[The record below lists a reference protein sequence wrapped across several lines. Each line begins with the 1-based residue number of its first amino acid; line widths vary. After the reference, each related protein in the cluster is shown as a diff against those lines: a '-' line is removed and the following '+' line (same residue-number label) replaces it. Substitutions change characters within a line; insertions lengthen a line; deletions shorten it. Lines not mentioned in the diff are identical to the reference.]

1 VPDDP
6 TADSSRPR
14 RRARRRPTRDELAA
28 TSATPEATP
37 EAAPG
42 TPEPELGTLEPE
54 AAIVESQSATR
65 AAWPAQDSAPG
76 PTDNDAAMEAAASA
90 APAIDEDQVPSAPAF
105 EHWLPLVGPDDRED
119 DSEDTEPAAAAPS
132 EEDPAPVVPALET
145 WLPLL
150 EDRSPNPDVCPFLRA
165 VVTDGKLGPPIEST
179 HPANRCAA
187 LRQAAPQSL
196 RQQQLV
202 CLTSGHINCPRY
214 LRGALVIS
222 EPVQAAARPRPGPTP
237 ATLSALVALVLAFSA
252 SVAFVLA
259 KGGLTLQAA
268 ALPSATAVAL
278 AIPSPTP
285 ATPAPPPSPSASPLV
300 SASPTIAPSSS
311 PVATP
316 TPTVAPTPTPTP
328 VATATTRP
336 TSNRFALL
344 RACPN
349 KPRCWIYTVR
359 SGDNLFS
366 IAHYFGVPLDTVR
379 RLNPWTRTQALR
391 AGKQLILPPPTR

>member
-1 VPDDP
+1 MPDDP

-28 TSATPEATP
+28 TSATPDVAP
-37 EAAPG
+37 E
-42 TPEPELGTLEPE
+42 TPEPEPPTPEPE
-54 AAIVESQSATR
+54 APTVESPSATR
-65 AAWPAQDSAPG
+65 EPWPAADSAPG
-76 PTDNDAAMEAAASA
+76 PTDHDAAAEAAASA
-90 APAIDEDQVPSAPAF
+90 GPIEEHQAPAPPAF

-119 DSEDTEPAAAAPS
+119 DSEDAEPADAAPTD
-132 EEDPAPVVPALET
+132 EDAAPVVPALET

-150 EDRSPNPDVCPFLRA
+150 EDRSPNPEVCPFLRA
-165 VVTDGKLGPPIEST
+165 VVTEGKLGPPIEST

-222 EPVQAAARPRPGPTP
+222 EPVQAPARPRPGPTP

-268 ALPSATAVAL
+268 ALTSAAPSATAVAL
-278 AIPSPTP
+278 AIPS
-285 ATPAPPPSPSASPLV
+285 ATPGPLPSPSASPLF

-316 TPTVAPTPTPTP
+316 TPTAAPTPTPTP
-328 VATATTRP
+328 VVKATARP

-344 RACPN
+344 RACLI

>member
-28 TSATPEATP
+28 TSATPDV
-37 EAAPG
+37 APA
-42 TPEPELGTLEPE
+42 TPEPEPATPELE
-54 AAIVESQSATR
+54 AAPAESQSATR
-65 AAWPAQDSAPG
+65 EAWPAEDWSPG
-76 PTDNDAAMEAAASA
+76 PTDRDAATEAASA
-90 APAIDEDQVPSAPAF
+90 APAIDEDQAPVAPAF

-119 DSEDTEPAAAAPS
+119 DREDTEPADAAPTD
-132 EEDPAPVVPALET
+132 EDPAPVVPAIET

-150 EDRSPNPDVCPFLRA
+150 EDRSPNPEVCPFLRA

-222 EPVQAAARPRPGPTP
+222 EPVQAPARPRPGPTP

-268 ALPSATAVAL
+268 ALTSAVPSVTAVAL

-285 ATPAPPPSPSASPLV
+285 APLPSPSASSLF

-328 VATATTRP
+328 VATATARP